1 VNNVLLTAGVASII
15 LAVVGGGAKAFGVEV
30 PVLDKRSRQ
39 IGLAIV
45 GVLFLVGSYVLRANG
60 DSQKSGDVVAYR
72 QEVLATC
79 RSIQST
85 GSNAILAAANDDG
98 TFDRD
103 RFMEALRRQVRA
115 SRNVFNQLW
124 ERPVPEALERE
135 AQEARKA
142 AIRLQARTTAQIDE
156 IPSQLPAQFTF
167 QQLAALAGQLDAA
180 LRAPASRLE
189 GAMARLAGQPCSIP
203 APTSNP

>member
-1 VNNVLLTAGVASII
+1 VNSVLLTAGVASII

-39 IGLAIV
+39 MGLAIV
-45 GVLFLVGSYVLRANG
+45 GVLFLVGSYVLRENG
-60 DSQKSGDVVAYR
+60 DTQESTDVAAYR

-79 RSIQST
+79 RSIQNA
-85 GSNAILAAANDDG
+85 GSNPVVAAANGDG

-103 RFMEALRRQVRA
+103 RLIQGLRSQVRA
-115 SRNVFNQLW
+115 SRDVFTQLW
-124 ERPVPEALERE
+124 ERPIPAALEQEARE
-135 AQEARKA
+135 AQKA
-142 AIRLQARTTAQIDE
+142 VNRLLARTKAQIDE
-156 IPSQLPAQFTF
+156 IPSKVPARLTF
-167 QQLAALAGQLDAA
+167 QELAALFGQLDAA